1 MIVISTGVIK
11 TEVVVVGGGVMGA
24 ATGWALARAGRPPIV
39 LERFGPRHTNGAS
52 HGLCR
57 NFNVMYGEPHYVDLL
72 VESRRLWDE
81 LSDASGQ
88 QLLELVG
95 IVKHGIFPAAPQMA
109 AALAAAGIRTDFLEP
124 EAAAERW
131 PGMRFDGPVLHSPDS
146 GRVRADD
153 SVQAMLDQIRRLG
166 GDVRHHHTATSIRPS
181 ADGVSLT
188 VETPEGSTE
197 MRASVVVVT
206 AGAWTDRTIGNVVRL
221 PPTSVRQ
228 VQPAHFQVTSQA
240 ADWPSFMQVA
250 PSLGGGRLEGEEIYG
265 LYEAG
270 RGLKVGWHG
279 RGLPIDPDSRT
290 DRYDESELTE
300 LKEYVAHWLPGA
312 EPDSARLISCTYT
325 STPSARF
332 VLDRVGDI
340 VIGKGF
346 SGQGFKFAP
355 AVGSALAALALGS
368 GTPHPAFWITSHVGA
383 TGSAR
388 SW

>member
-1 MIVISTGVIK
+1 MLVISA
-11 TEVVVVGGGVMGA
+11 EVVVVGGGVMGA
-24 ATGWALARAGRPPIV
+24 ATGWALARAGRAPIV

-57 NFNVMYGEPHYVDLL
+57 NFNVIYGEPHYVDLL

-88 QLLELVG
+88 PLLELVG
-95 IVKHGIFPAAPQMA
+95 IVKHGNFPAAGQVA

-131 PGMRFDGPVLHSPDS
+131 PGMRFDGPVLYSPDS

-153 SVQAMLDQIRRLG
+153 SVEAMLDQVRRLG
-166 GDVRHHHTATSIRPS
+166 GEARHHHTATTIRPT
-181 ADGVSLT
+181 ADGVTLS
-188 VETPEGSTE
+188 VETPEGSAE
-197 MRASVVVVT
+197 IHARVVVVT
-206 AGAWTDRTIGNVVRL
+206 AGAWTDRTIDTVVEL
-221 PPTSVRQ
+221 PQTSIRQ
-228 VQPAHFQVTSQA
+228 VQPAHFQVAGQA
-240 ADWPSFMQVA
+240 ADWPSFMHAA
-250 PSLGGGRLEGEEIYG
+250 PSLGGDRLDEEIYG

-279 RGLPIDPDSRT
+279 RGLPVDPDARS
-290 DRYDESELTE
+290 DRYDESELAE
-300 LKEYVAHWLPGA
+300 LKEYVARWLPGA

-368 GTPHPAFWITSHVGA
+368 GRPHPAFSIASHVGA
-383 TGSAR
+383 TGS
-388 SW
+388 W